1 MCRLFAAAASD
12 PVDVSFELLRS
23 DNSVLRQSEAHDS
36 GWGSVYYTEHGE
48 EVNRF
53 PQAAHADESFDD
65 LTSGRAR
72 LIMVH
77 VRRATIG
84 GLTLENTHPFTR
96 GPYSYCHNGTILKAS
111 DLEPLAD
118 RPPVG
123 DTDSERFFNLL
134 MTDFDSGDVIASLR
148 RAVERTC
155 DTCRFSALNFL
166 FCDGRRMYAYRFGV
180 YKLFWRLR
188 SMNLDADTQTRFHL
202 HLERPRGEHVV
213 LVASEEL
220 TEERA
225 LERVRPGRAA
235 GVRPGRPRPSADP
248 AAARRRARTRSSSSR
263 WTRASCPAPRAAN
276 GPRSGRPPAFDG
288 LGGTAAR
295 PAPAG
300 PASCACRLPHRHPR
314 AMELASPAP
323 SR

>member
-36 GWGSVYYTEHGE
+36 GWGSVYYTQHGQ

-96 GPYSYCHNGTILKAS
+96 GPYSYCHNGTILKAAE
-111 DLEPLAD
+111 LEPLAD
-118 RPPVG
+118 CPPAG

-134 MTDFDSGDVIASLR
+134 MTGFDSGDVIASLR

-155 DTCRFSALNFL
+155 DTCRFSALNLL
-166 FCDGRRMYAYRFGV
+166 FCDGRRLYAY
-180 YKLFWRLR
+180 
-188 SMNLDADTQTRFHL
+188 
-202 HLERPRGEHVV
+202 
-213 LVASEEL
+213 
-220 TEERA
+220 
-225 LERVRPGRAA
+225 
-235 GVRPGRPRPSADP
+235 
-248 AAARRRARTRSSSSR
+248 
-263 WTRASCPAPRAAN
+263 
-276 GPRSGRPPAFDG
+276 
-288 LGGTAAR
+288 
-295 PAPAG
+295 
-300 PASCACRLPHRHPR
+300 
-314 AMELASPAP
+314 
-323 SR
+323 

>member
-1 MCRLFAAAASD
+1 MCRLFAAAASN

-36 GWGSVYYTEHGE
+36 GWGSVYYTPQGE

-84 GLTLENTHPFTR
+84 GLSLENTHPFTR

-111 DLEPLAD
+111 ELEPLAD
-118 RPPVG
+118 CRPAG

-180 YKLFWRLR
+180 YKLYWRLR
-188 SMNLDADTQTRFHL
+188 SMNLDADTETRFHL

-220 TEERA
+220 TEEEHWSEFGQDELLVCDPGDPDHPRIQRLLGPRA
-225 LERVRPGRAA
+225 DSVEFEPLDAGQLSGAARGEWAAQRAA
-235 GVRPGRPRPSADP
+235 TG
-248 AAARRRARTRSSSSR
+248 
-263 WTRASCPAPRAAN
+263 
-276 GPRSGRPPAFDG
+276 F
-288 LGGTAAR
+288 
-295 PAPAG
+295 
-300 PASCACRLPHRHPR
+300 
-314 AMELASPAP
+314 
-323 SR
+323 